1 MKVLKTAYFP
11 FRMRLLIFTLLLSAN
26 IFAQDPNW
34 TVNESEYEHT
44 MTFLSFLTVDGN
56 RLSSENDKV
65 AVFVNGVCR
74 GTTNLTYEQSQD
86 SYYAFL
92 TAFAN
97 GGGET
102 MEIKIYDSQNDVVR
116 DVTTTFQFEINEHRG
131 SLFQAVSWA
140 NPVLSSEADIIDFSF
155 EGIVLLDQ
163 NINNQDITIIL
174 EEAIDITALTPI
186 YELSENADMFINT
199 VPQSSGQDQLDFSN
213 TISYQVRSHD
223 QTALNIWTV
232 TIAQVPNDIVYKR
245 KNAVCY
251 QSGAIQ
257 IASTQNGTDA
267 FLIQNEVVIDTR
279 TIENNEAL
287 FEGLEPGNYQVQI
300 GNLMKEIEI
309 NLISN

>member
-1 MKVLKTAYFP
+1 MKIFLVTHFP
-11 FRMRLLIFTLLLSAN
+11 FKMKLLIFTLLLSAN

-34 TVNESEYEHT
+34 TVNESDYEHT

-56 RLSSENDKV
+56 RLNSENDKV
-65 AVFVNGVCR
+65 GVFVNGVCR
-74 GTTNLTYEQSQD
+74 GTTSLTYEQSQD

-102 MEIKIYDSQNDVVR
+102 MEIKIYDSQNDVIR

-140 NPVLSSEADIIDFSF
+140 DPALSSEADIIDFSF
-155 EGIVLLDQ
+155 EGIVSLDQ
-163 NINNQDITIIL
+163 NISNQEINIVL
-174 EEAIDITALTPI
+174 EEAIDITTLTPV

-199 VPQSSGQDQLDFSN
+199 VPQTSGQDELDFSS

-223 QTALNIWTV
+223 QSSINAWTV
-232 TIAQVPNDIVYKR
+232 TIAQVPDDIVYKR

-251 QSGAIQ
+251 ENGGIQ
-257 IASTQNGTDA
+257 ITSTQNGTDA
-267 FLIQNEVVIDTR
+267 ILIQNGVVIDIK
-279 TIENNEAL
+279 TIANNEVL
-287 FEGLEPGNYQVQI
+287 FETLEAGMYQVQI
-300 GNLMKEIEI
+300 GNLTKDIEI
-309 NLISN
+309 NFISN